1 MTQLDDEGNRDH
13 RAHVDVQANPAVPVR
28 KVIQAVPGQ
37 KACGESPARLAS
49 PVRKA
54 SAARPV
60 RRARPDRRALAASK
74 ACKAS
79 PAFRALRVHKARPD
93 RKVLQG
99 RAEKRDHRANYRQS
113 TRSCRG
119 CT

>member
-28 KVIQAVPGQ
+28 KVIQAVPDLR
-37 KACGESPARLAS
+37 AYVENRVPSAS

-54 SAARPV
+54 SAEKPV
-60 RRARPDRRALAASK
+60 HRARPDRRVFAASK

-79 PAFRALRVHKARPD
+79 PAFRVLRVHKARPD
-93 RKVLQG
+93 RRGPPG
-99 RAEKRDHRANYRQS
+99 RAEKRDRRANCRRS

-119 CT
+119 YT